1 MVQASQTI
9 ASYWLPRHLAT
20 FRQAYPGID
29 IRLRVSNTKQ
39 TAEAVLNGTAELGFV
54 EGPVDDPLLTSV
66 PIAREVVWSKSM
78 LHESDIY
85 CSENPAQDGIGL
97 ALQRVK
103 RGERARH
110 RKRSW

>member
-1 MVQASQTI
+1 MLAELAGLKRGTLMVQASQTI

-20 FRQAYPGID
+20 FRQAYPGVD

-66 PIAREVVWSKSM
+66 PIARDQMVIVVAAEHPWADTRTS
-78 LHESDIY
+78 I
-85 CSENPAQDGIGL
+85 
-97 ALQRVK
+97 R
-103 RGERARH
+103 
-110 RKRSW
+110 